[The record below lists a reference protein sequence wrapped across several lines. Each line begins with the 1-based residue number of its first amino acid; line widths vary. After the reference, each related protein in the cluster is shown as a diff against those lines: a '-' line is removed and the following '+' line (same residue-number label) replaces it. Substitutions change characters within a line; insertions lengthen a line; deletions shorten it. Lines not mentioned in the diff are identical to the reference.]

1 VFRFLF
7 ALLIGLGVGYYV
19 GWTDHTKHEQHIL
32 ERLQARAGGV
42 ARTQVKSNPDSVAA
56 SVEDTMTSKRR

>member
-1 VFRFLF
+1 MIRFLF
-7 ALLIGLGVGYYV
+7 ALLIGLGAGYYL

-32 ERLQARAGGV
+32 ERLQSRAGGL
-42 ARTQVKSNPDSVAA
+42 ARDQVKTNPDSVAA